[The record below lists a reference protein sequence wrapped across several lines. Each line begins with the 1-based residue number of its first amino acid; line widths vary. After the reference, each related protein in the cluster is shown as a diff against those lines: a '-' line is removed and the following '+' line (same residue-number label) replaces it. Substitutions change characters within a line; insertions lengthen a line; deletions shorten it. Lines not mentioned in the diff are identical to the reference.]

1 MMLEMLLFLLLRETP
16 WQLMWDEQNVFYEEK
31 ISPETVIFKVLNFG
45 SLDLNFIIPYQMNQ
59 IYSMLEKKVSPLM
72 ESVSLSL
79 IRLQRGGSFPSDI
92 SGHADFSEGGIPL
105 LTFLVMLTS
114 ARGEFPF

>member
-1 MMLEMLLFLLLRETP
+1 MGRLELTRLGTLMMLEMLLFLLLRETP

-59 IYSMLEKKVSPLM
+59 IYSMLEKKCHLLWKVYPFHS
-72 ESVSLSL
+72 S
-79 IRLQRGGSFPSDI
+79 
-92 SGHADFSEGGIPL
+92 DFSEGGVSL